1 MKDKGFFILVMVAA
15 GFVYFVFDFVSNVQ
29 DEKLQKTDYY
39 NLNGPGDDS
48 QKAISKF
55 YTQDVTGSEILDL
68 SGVPLEQAKEIWRK
82 SPTKDQIMQLF
93 PNFKLMKDMIKL
105 KLAPSEFRDYLLKE
119 VDNVESDYLAG
130 TLSSF
135 EAKKR
140 LSELK

>member
-1 MKDKGFFILVMVAA
+1 MKDKGFFILVIVAA
-15 GFVYFVFDFVSNVQ
+15 GFVYFVFNFVSNVQ
-29 DEKLQKTDYY
+29 DEKLGKTDYY
-39 NLNGPGDDS
+39 DLNGPGDT
-48 QKAISKF
+48 QKQISKF

-68 SGVPLEQAKEIWRK
+68 SGVSIEQAKEIWRK
-82 SPTKDQIMQLF
+82 SPTKNQILQLF

-105 KLAPSEFRDYLLKE
+105 KLAPSEFRDYLLQE

-140 LSELK
+140 LSELN

>member
-1 MKDKGFFILVMVAA
+1 MLVIVAA
-15 GFVYFVFDFVSNVQ
+15 GFVYFVFSFVTNVQ
-29 DEKLQKTDYY
+29 DEKLNKTDYY
-39 NLNGPGDDS
+39 DLNGPGNDA
-48 QKAISKF
+48 QKIVSKY

-82 SPTKDQIMQLF
+82 SPTKNQILQLF

-105 KLAPSEFRDYLLKE
+105 KLAPSQFTDYLMQE